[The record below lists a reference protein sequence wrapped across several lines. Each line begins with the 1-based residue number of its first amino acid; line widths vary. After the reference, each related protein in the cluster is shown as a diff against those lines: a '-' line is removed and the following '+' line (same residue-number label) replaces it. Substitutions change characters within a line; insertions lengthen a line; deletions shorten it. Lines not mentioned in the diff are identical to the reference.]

1 MQCKVGAAMDRL
13 LVKRGA
19 SAHIRRVRRLLAR
32 LHRWFGLA
40 SGLVVFIV
48 GLAGAVY
55 VWEAE
60 LFAASHRRLVYVE
73 PSGTLAS
80 ADAVLAA
87 ARSALP
93 PERPVIRLTWH
104 ADPRRSVVAM
114 AQRLV
119 DEAPT
124 YFHEFLY
131 YDEVFINPYTAQ
143 VLGVV
148 DRKHEWIYITRMIHT
163 NLLLATRGTWIV
175 ATSTIVFA
183 LMVIVGMVL
192 WWPRTRAVW
201 RTRFMPRLAGPWKR
215 SVFDGHNILGAYGAL
230 GMLFLALTGPVWTWK
245 WYEGA
250 VAWLFT
256 GEARVTSPP
265 VPKPPPSTGDAVA
278 EPLQLALS
286 TVRTRIPDGRRYMV
300 DMPGGKFG
308 ALTVGVIY
316 DHGSAWEEY
325 DRYFFDARA
334 ATPVGDE
341 RFDEKNLGLRWRNS
355 NYGLHTATLYG
366 WPMQVAG
373 SLLCLLV
380 ASLPVTGVLIWF
392 PRWRRRRAN

>member
-1 MQCKVGAAMDRL
+1 M
-13 LVKRGA
+13 
-19 SAHIRRVRRLLAR
+19 RRLLAR
-32 LHRWFGLA
+32 LHRWVGLA
-40 SGLVVFIV
+40 TGLVVFVV
-48 GLAGAVY
+48 GLTGAVY

-60 LFAASHRRLVYVE
+60 LFAWFHRSLVYTT
-73 PSGTLAS
+73 PSSTRAS
-80 ADAVLAA
+80 ADAILAA
-87 ARSALP
+87 ARQALP
-93 PERPVIRLTWH
+93 PDRPVIRLTWH

-119 DEAPT
+119 DDAPT
-124 YFHEFLY
+124 YFHEFRY
-131 YDEVFINPYTAQ
+131 YDEVFLNPSTAQ

-148 DRKHEWIYITRMIHT
+148 DRKHDWIFLTRMIHT

-175 ATSTIVFA
+175 ASSTIVFV

-192 WWPRTRAVW
+192 WWPRTRTVW
-201 RTRFMPRLAGPWKR
+201 RTRLVPRLSGPWKR
-215 SVFDGHNILGAYGAL
+215 TVFDTHNVLGAWGAL
-230 GMLFLALTGPVWTWK
+230 GMLVLALTGPVWTWK

-250 VAWLFT
+250 IAWLFT
-256 GEARVTSPP
+256 GEARITAPP
-265 VPKPPPSTGDAVA
+265 VEKPAPLEGPSVA
-278 EPLQLALS
+278 EPLQAALA
-286 TVRTRIPDGRRYMV
+286 TIRTRIPDGRRYMV
-300 DMPGGKFG
+300 DLPGGKFG

-325 DRYFFDARA
+325 DRYFFDPRT
-334 ATPVGDE
+334 ATLTGDE

-373 SLLCLLV
+373 TLLCLLV

-392 PRWRRRRAN
+392 PRWRRRRGSKG